1 MIRDRETQPSPGG
14 VGRGRAATP
23 EVAATPAT
31 AESPEGAAEARL
43 EEELRR
49 LEEIV
54 HKLERE
60 EISLDQ
66 ALALFE
72 EGIAIARSARGKLE
86 AAEGRVREI
95 LREAGESFRLRDLE
109 P

>member
-1 MIRDRETQPSPGG
+1 MTAGPESGAPSPG
-14 VGRGRAATP
+14 ADAK
-23 EVAATPAT
+23 
-31 AESPEGAAEARL
+31 L
-43 EEELRR
+43 EDELRR

-54 HKLERE
+54 QRLERE
-60 EISLDQ
+60 DVPLEQ

-72 EGIAIARSARGKLE
+72 EGIAIARSARSKLE

-95 LREAGESFRLRDLE
+95 LREAGETFRLRDLE